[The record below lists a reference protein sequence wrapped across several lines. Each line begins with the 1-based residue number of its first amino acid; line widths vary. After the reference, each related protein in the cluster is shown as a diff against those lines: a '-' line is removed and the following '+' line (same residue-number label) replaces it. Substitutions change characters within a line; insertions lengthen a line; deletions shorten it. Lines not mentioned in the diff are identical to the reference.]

1 MQEYRELYQEQIEKL
16 KSLSLV
22 FSYLIMDELY
32 TFIGNKKRRYY
43 IWTAI
48 AVTKTKRYFYFYY
61 LSKDKGSEALFNFKS
76 DLPEVSKVYTDGN
89 YSYNQIFGSKATM
102 RKSRITNIIENLNS
116 QLRDKIS
123 YLVRRTK
130 AHAKSYEWLDNRL
143 AWFFA
148 NKNLK
153 GGKKYLF
160 SQCQFSLQFLII
172 LFSDILI
179 Y

>member
-1 MQEYRELYQEQIEKL
+1 
-16 KSLSLV
+16 
-22 FSYLIMDELY
+22 MDEFY
-32 TFIGNKKRRYY
+32 TFIGNKK
-43 IWTAI
+43 
-48 AVTKTKRYFYFYY
+48 KRYFYFYY
-61 LSKDKGSEALFNFKS
+61 LSKDKGGEALFNFKS

-148 NKNLK
+148 NKNLE
-153 GGKKYLF
+153 GGKK
-160 SQCQFSLQFLII
+160 
-172 LFSDILI
+172 
-179 Y
+179 